1 MAEEGG
7 ATRIRALQIRD
18 NSIGAED
25 LNGAEAPQIREK
37 IGITWTSG
45 SQVPA
50 LISSSRLVST
60 SKSTSSFVILGSR

>member
-18 NSIGAED
+18 NSIGADD

-37 IGITWTSG
+37 IGIPWTSG
-45 SQVPA
+45 SQVPV
-50 LISSSRLVST
+50 LI
-60 SKSTSSFVILGSR
+60 